1 MGGALGLEHN
11 SSRCLFES
19 TGWLAAHRRKQ
30 VTQKQNQV
38 HFHLD
43 SLTGQVTPATSLPN
57 PLQGWR
63 SCSLTLPG
71 RAPLLS
77 EDTPGLGDA

>member
-1 MGGALGLEHN
+1 MGLEHN
-11 SSRCLFES
+11 SNRWLFES

-30 VTQKQNQV
+30 FSQKQNQV

-63 SCSLTLPG
+63 SCSLTLLG
-71 RAPLLS
+71 RAPMVS
-77 EDTPGLGDA
+77 EDNPGLGDA